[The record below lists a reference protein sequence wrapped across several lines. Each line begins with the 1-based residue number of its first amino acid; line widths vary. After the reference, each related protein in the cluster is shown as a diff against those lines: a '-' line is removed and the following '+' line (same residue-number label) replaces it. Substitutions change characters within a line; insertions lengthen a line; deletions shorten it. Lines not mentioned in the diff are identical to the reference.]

1 MFSSFSD
8 APDGFSEEIKEVT
21 ISTGAEYWYRET
33 FSFRGGYFLENMD
46 KGGRKFLT
54 LGAGIKYNNLG
65 IDFSYLSTIQNDHP
79 LAETMRFSIAFI
91 FDKIEEDT
99 DD

>member
-1 MFSSFSD
+1 
-8 APDGFSEEIKEVT
+8 
-21 ISTGAEYWYRET
+21 
-33 FSFRGGYFLENMD
+33 MD
-46 KGGRKFLT
+46 DGGRKFLT
-54 LGAGIKYNNLG
+54 LDAGIKYNNLG
-65 IDFSYLSTIQNDHP
+65 IDFSYLSTMQNDHP